1 MRGDNGMNLLARVVR
16 AVALLPVLL
25 KRAVVKAWHDRV
37 LGLSAEAAF
46 WQMLSLPSLFL
57 ALIATLGYVSRWVG
71 GQKTV
76 DQTERTI
83 EDTLSRAFSP
93 QVVHDVISPT
103 LRDVLHGQRAGAV
116 SIGFVLALWA
126 GSSATATFV
135 NTITIAYDQRDLRGA
150 VRSRLLALW
159 LFLGTVILGVFALPM
174 LVLGPD
180 ELRQAFPE
188 GARHAVGRLIEIGY
202 YPVLIMVLLFG
213 LTTFYK
219 LAPPRRLPWH
229 RGLPGATLAGLVF
242 ISGSAGL
249 RAYIKF
255 ILDHNHAYGNLAAP
269 IAALL
274 YFFVLALGVLLGAE
288 LNAAIEEKRPSKIK
302 PPRVLDPRD
311 WKVFRPERPAD
322 ETTEPPPANGVA
334 DVEPVNEETTAP
346 TRRRGRPR
354 RQPDSTLS

>member
-1 MRGDNGMNLLARVVR
+1 VNLLGRVLR
-16 AVALLPVLL
+16 AVGLLPVLL

-57 ALIATLGYVSRWVG
+57 ALIATLGYVSRWFG
-71 GQKTV
+71 AGTV
-76 DQTERTI
+76 DDTERTI
-83 EDTLSRAFSP
+83 ENTLSRAFSP
-93 QVVHDVISPT
+93 QVVHDVIRPT
-103 LRDVLHGQRAGAV
+103 LRQVLHSGRADV
-116 SIGFVLALWA
+116 ISIGFVLALWA

-135 NTITIAYDQRDLRGA
+135 NTITIAYDQRDLRGP
-150 VRSRLLALW
+150 VKSRLLALW
-159 LFLGTVILGVFALPM
+159 LFLGTVVLGMFALPM

-180 ELRQAFPE
+180 ELRKAVPTS
-188 GARHAVGRLIEIGY
+188 ARPTVGDLIDVGY
-202 YPVLIMVLLFG
+202 YPVLAVLLLLG

-242 ISGSAGL
+242 LAGSAGL
-249 RAYIKF
+249 RAYITF
-255 ILDHNHAYGNLAAP
+255 IVDHNHTYGSLAAP

-288 LNAAIEEKRPSKIK
+288 LNAAIEQNTPSKIK

-311 WKVFRPERPAD
+311 WKMFHSDRGAAPA
-322 ETTEPPPANGVA
+322 A
-334 DVEPVNEETTAP
+334 DSPPVNGAAKEPAADAAPKP
-346 TRRRGRPR
+346 TRRGRARP
-354 RQPDSTLS
+354 QPDSTLS